1 MNFNHRRNQ
10 SNDDS
15 LYKEL
20 GLSRQSS
27 QSEIKKAYHKL
38 ALKKHPDKGGNVEE
52 FKKIQGAYE
61 ILSDPEKRQQYDTY
75 GLEVKASGRRVWYR
89 WVRCMMAFNHLHLM
103 L

>member
-38 ALKKHPDKGGNVEE
+38 ALKKHPDKGGNVGNSKYKVHMKYYLIL
-52 FKKIQGAYE
+52 KKDNNM
-61 ILSDPEKRQQYDTY
+61 ILM
-75 GLEVKASGRRVWYR
+75 V
-89 WVRCMMAFNHLHLM
+89 
-103 L
+103 